1 MEQGARYAPRFTSNS
16 VDSIESVY
24 GRQHEYDIQM
34 PTCQTS
40 ILKFNCVGEGA
51 TVPCRPKEQ
60 EHVELL
66 NRCS

>member
-1 MEQGARYAPRFTSNS
+1 MEQGVRYAAGFTSNS
-16 VDSIESVY
+16 VDSIASVY

-34 PTCQTS
+34 PTCQTG
-40 ILKFNCVGEGA
+40 ILKFNCVGEGVA
-51 TVPCRPKEQ
+51 GPCRPKEQ